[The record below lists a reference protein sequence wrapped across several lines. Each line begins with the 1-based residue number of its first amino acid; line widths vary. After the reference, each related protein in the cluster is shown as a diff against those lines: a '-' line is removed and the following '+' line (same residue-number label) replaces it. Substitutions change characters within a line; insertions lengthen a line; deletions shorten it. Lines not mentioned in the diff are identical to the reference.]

1 MLKLAS
7 LEGLVL
13 EAVLDEQAAGCNACS
28 SGWARLT
35 VQASW
40 CSMKLSTLKR
50 QERDWL
56 KVIVKF
62 N

>member
-50 QERDWL
+50 QGT
-56 KVIVKF
+56 
-62 N
+62 

>member
-13 EAVLDEQAAGCNACS
+13 EAVLEEQAGCNARS
-28 SGWARLT
+28 SGWDRLT

-40 CSMKLSTLKR
+40 CSMKLSTLKG
-50 QERDWL
+50 QETG
-56 KVIVKF
+56 IIQSHY
-62 N
+62 

>member
-13 EAVLDEQAAGCNACS
+13 EAVLDEQAGCNACS
-28 SGWARLT
+28 SGWAPLN

-50 QERDWL
+50 QEIGMIQSD
-56 KVIVKF
+56 